1 MEELMLNGIEV
12 SLPATQ
18 FAERSVTQDQVAR
31 AVEEL
36 AADLEAGRSETLL
49 VYLRFL
55 ARFHEYSFGN
65 AMLIALQRQYATL
78 VAGRRSWEKMGR
90 KVREREVPI
99 GIFAPMTKPVL
110 VLDAESGED
119 FEEERLLGF
128 RVVQV
133 FDVSQT
139 EGKPLPVFN
148 RTQGNATS
156 LIPAMERVIAGA
168 EIRVNYEPL
177 PFGTNGWTDG
187 RTITV
192 RQDLESAEKFRCL
205 VHELA
210 HCLLEHVSRRR
221 GTPIRVRETEAEAVA
236 FIVCQAFGINARE
249 RSRDYIH
256 LWDGS
261 AETLMQSLSAVQRV
275 AGQIIARL
283 EDDRSCQAATE
294 HTTTL

>member
-1 MEELMLNGIEV
+1 MSNGIEV

-18 FAERSVTQDQVAR
+18 LTERSVAQDQVAR

-49 VYLRFL
+49 AYLRFL

-65 AMLIALQRQYATL
+65 AMLIAIQRKDATL
-78 VAGRRSWEKMGR
+78 VAGRRRWETMGR
-90 KVREREVPI
+90 KIREREVPI
-99 GIFAPMTKPVL
+99 GIFAPMTKPML

-148 RTQGNATS
+148 RTQGDATS
-156 LIPAMERVIAGA
+156 LLPAMERVIGDAN
-168 EIRVNYEPL
+168 ICVNYEPL

-187 RTITV
+187 DTLRFDSTW
-192 RQDLESAEKFRCL
+192 
-205 VHELA
+205 
-210 HCLLEHVSRRR
+210 SR
-221 GTPIRVRETEAEAVA
+221 PKS
-236 FIVCQAFGINARE
+236 FGASYTSWR
-249 RSRDYIH
+249 
-256 LWDGS
+256 
-261 AETLMQSLSAVQRV
+261 
-275 AGQIIARL
+275 IAC
-283 EDDRSCQAATE
+283 SST
-294 HTTTL
+294 